1 MGPCVLRLRRTGCWC
16 GKVTGQRKTCAEP
29 IYPPSSYSSL
39 TEKAGPSQGPLTQSE
54 GSALHFAQPSS
65 EATRPTKCFP
75 NLLDLFHLSFL
86 EWDQMEHLKTP
97 HLSIFFSASVLIIG
111 NSHWPPIG
119 VTQELCFCSL
129 TLYLLCIKIEG
140 ASVFKRRPTPKLG
153 AKKTKILAD
162 WSCHTPTRDE
172 VGTFLDKSAGIQNG
186 KSLSSIL
193 SLLTDYPCKH
203 VFKLILF
210 SEFFFL
216 LLLSQMN

>member
-75 NLLDLFHLSFL
+75 
-86 EWDQMEHLKTP
+86 

-153 AKKTKILAD
+153 AKKTKIRAD

-216 LLLSQMN
+216 LLLSQMNW